1 MAGYELVSQCGF
13 ALGVVKVDVDVF
25 DVFACFVVECVVDY
39 EGAVFYVLGV
49 DLFFDELFSG
59 FVYFFVGPW
68 GVG

>member
-1 MAGYELVSQCGF
+1 MSQCGF
-13 ALGVVKVDVDVF
+13 ALGVVKVDVDAFHVF
-25 DVFACFVVECVVDY
+25 SGFVVECVVDY